1 VAAEAAVLDQ
11 DLVWAVASLA
21 VVGAEL
27 ELAAPAEA
35 QARAHQPEGVAA
47 PAAALMPGICG
58 VRRGREAI
66 AVAAQGREPVEVLA
80 VAQAV
85 PVAPEGVVA
94 AASEAALAGAARE
107 QVLQVA
113 APAAEVASEVVA
125 EVAQLEAL
133 PVPAGTQA
141 NG

>member
-1 VAAEAAVLDQ
+1 
-11 DLVWAVASLA
+11 
-21 VVGAEL
+21 
-27 ELAAPAEA
+27 
-35 QARAHQPEGVAA
+35 
-47 PAAALMPGICG
+47 
-58 VRRGREAI
+58 
-66 AVAAQGREPVEVLA
+66 

-85 PVAPEGVVA
+85 PVDLEEVVA
-94 AASEAALAGAARE
+94 AASEVAEAALAEAARE
-107 QVLQVA
+107 RVLQAA